1 MINSRLAVCCLW
13 IVLSMIAPTLSHAAS
28 NSDADEME
36 PWSSQCAVSDS
47 LDYLVDHSDSEL
59 IRAFEE
65 WVHSHKTLI
74 VQYGMPIWDNLDV
87 YKFIQF
93 RYLMSDCFR
102 LQVGELA
109 DSTLQTSLAM
119 LDQTY
124 QIKDRIDSVFAVPR
138 NQRAW
143 TEIEQACPSLMLSGR
158 NFLDSNGSD
167 EYTATISF
175 NFGSQL
181 VAEVSASG
189 DSSVRNDFLNSFID
203 LYVIGTSPPTC
214 YGETFQRAKS
224 QRVIQLV
231 RFGRKAIHAAVPIL
245 DHEGKGIGEA
255 VLIMINS
262 EPKVLPKA
270 ENPDNR

>member
-1 MINSRLAVCCLW
+1 MIVPTLCLAV
-13 IVLSMIAPTLSHAAS
+13 SSS
-28 NSDADEME
+28 GADEME
-36 PWSSQCAVSDS
+36 PWLTQCVTPDS
-47 LDYLVDHSDSEL
+47 LDCFVDHSDVKL

-65 WVHSHKTLI
+65 WVQTHKTLI
-74 VQYGMPIWDNLDV
+74 VQYGLPIWENPDA
-87 YKFIQF
+87 YRFIQF

-109 DSTLQTSLAM
+109 DSTLQTRLAM

-124 QIKDRIDSVFAVPR
+124 LIKDQIDSVFAVPR
-138 NQRAW
+138 NLLAW

-158 NFLDSNGSD
+158 NFLDSNRSD

-189 DSSVRNDFLNSFID
+189 DSSVRDDFLSSFID
-203 LYVIGTSPPTC
+203 LYVIGMSPPIC
-214 YGETFQRAKS
+214 YRETFQRAKI

-245 DHEGKGIGEA
+245 DHEGRGIGEA
-255 VLIMINS
+255 VLIMINR
-262 EPKVLPKA
+262 EPKLLPKA
-270 ENPDNR
+270 ENAGSK